1 MDSNRLKGLLLAN
14 YLDGDNVA
22 VGVNFKNQGHKDDFI
37 LMSSYL
43 PYEEKTP
50 LSEKMKGLIEF
61 CSRGNKKLVL
71 GCDAN
76 AHHTVWGSTDC
87 NKRGD
92 ELLEDILMFN
102 LCLLNHGNEPTF
114 ITRNRSEV
122 IDITICNTKCTMY
135 KDGRG
140 SNELL
145 YLITV

>member
-1 MDSNRLKGLLLAN
+1 M
-14 YLDGDNVA
+14 
-22 VGVNFKNQGHKDDFI
+22 
-37 LMSSYL
+37 
-43 PYEEKTP
+43 
-50 LSEKMKGLIEF
+50 LI
-61 CSRGNKKLVL
+61 L

-76 AHHTVWGSTDC
+76 AHHTVWGSTYC
-87 NKRGD
+87 NKYGD

-102 LCLLNHGNEPTF
+102 LCLLNQNNEPTF

-135 KDGRG
+135 KDGRV